1 MTTLTKRLR
10 MLLIVVLGCI
20 QMFSFPISFEEE
32 VTSPYSSETETV
44 HSRMDPQSKPLARK
58 TPSFLQRLIMLAS
71 ALPLLFVMPLVLLL
85 RLPKPRLP
93 FIPVI
98 LIRKKY
104 LLLLPI
110 KYTSSYLV

>member
-20 QMFSFPISFEEE
+20 QMFTFPVSFEEE
-32 VTSPYSSETETV
+32 VTSTYNSETETV
-44 HSRMDPQSKPLARK
+44 HSRLDPQGKPLARK
-58 TPSFLQRLIMLAS
+58 TPSFLQRLLLMAS
-71 ALPLLFVMPLVLLL
+71 ALPLLFVMPLLLVL
-85 RLPKPRLP
+85 RIPKPRLP
-93 FIPVI
+93 FVPFI

-110 KYTSSYLV
+110 KFTSSYVA